1 MDRANKQVFIGREN
15 GSIDKDR
22 IIPSRFRAKTYCPTG
37 QLQHPSINRTNPENA
52 LFYLHQPTP
61 LFALSLFRSF
71 THSQFTQSLID
82 PMKGFQFS
90 NFVPPEQKDGSKFDQ
105 LLNIFQQL
113 LLLTSGD
120 VEQAMS
126 WMSQLDRQYS
136 LTDDKY
142 GIGNFFDDLKEK
154 GYLTEANEE
163 GKIAMTPKSEQTIR
177 RSALEEIFGKLKRSK
192 SGGNHQTPY
201 TGTGD
206 ELSSDLRTYQFGDS
220 LEQISMTESIKNA
233 QINSG
238 VEDFRLMERDLEVTE
253 KEQKSQTSTVLMI
266 DISHSMILYGEDRI
280 TPAKKVALALTELIK
295 SKYPKDTLDIV
306 VFGNDAWQIQAKEL
320 PYLEVGPYHTNTVA
334 GLELAM
340 DLLRRRKNKN
350 KQIFMITD
358 GKPTCLK
365 EGIKY
370 YKNSFGLDRKVVSKT
385 LTLAAQAR
393 RLEIPVTTFMIAS
406 DPYLKQFVQEFT
418 KVNNGRA
425 YYSGLQGLGNMMFED
440 FQRNRR
446 KNIK

>member
-1 MDRANKQVFIGREN
+1 
-15 GSIDKDR
+15 
-22 IIPSRFRAKTYCPTG
+22 
-37 QLQHPSINRTNPENA
+37 
-52 LFYLHQPTP
+52 
-61 LFALSLFRSF
+61 
-71 THSQFTQSLID
+71 
-82 PMKGFQFS
+82 MKGFQFS
-90 NFVPPEQKDGSKFDQ
+90 DYIPPEQKEGNKFDQ

-126 WMSQLDRQYS
+126 WMSQLDRQYG

-154 GYLTEANEE
+154 GYLTEENQE
-163 GKIAMTPKSEQTIR
+163 GKIVMTPKSEQTIR

-192 SGGNHQTPY
+192 SGGNHKTPY
-201 TGTGD
+201 TGNGD
-206 ELSSDLRTYQFGDS
+206 ELSSDLRSYQFGDT

-238 VEDFRLMERDLEVTE
+238 VDEFRLMERDLEVTE
-253 KEQKSQTSTVLMI
+253 KEQKTQTSTVLMI

-280 TPAKKVALALTELIK
+280 TPAKKVALALVELVK
-295 SKYPKDTLDIV
+295 LKYPKDTLDIV

-393 RLEIPVTTFMIAS
+393 RLEIPITTFMIAS